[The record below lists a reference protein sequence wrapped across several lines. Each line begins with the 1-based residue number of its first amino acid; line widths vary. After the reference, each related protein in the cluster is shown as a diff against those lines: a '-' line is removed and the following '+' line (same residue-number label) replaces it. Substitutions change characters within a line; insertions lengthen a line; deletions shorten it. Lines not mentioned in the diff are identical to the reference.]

1 MPLSA
6 RTRTESMPA
15 CKNCGAFVT
24 EAYVQVFAPS
34 GLETVRI
41 CPYCE
46 DKVREGAE
54 VRASHAP
61 RRP

>member
-1 MPLSA
+1 
-6 RTRTESMPA
+6 MPA